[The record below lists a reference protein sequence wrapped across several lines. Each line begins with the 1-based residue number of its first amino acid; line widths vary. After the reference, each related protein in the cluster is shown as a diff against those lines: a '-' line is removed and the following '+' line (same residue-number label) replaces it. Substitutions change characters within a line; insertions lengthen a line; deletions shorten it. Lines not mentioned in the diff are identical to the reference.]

1 MGDCGV
7 AEKDLSEIKEPIGRC
22 IVYFGGYPLARLP
35 TFAAAAAQARVL
47 GCFMSNGEIS
57 INEVETGIH
66 FDVSLSPHFDR
77 DGAASVHPNSCKQR
91 PSGNPA
97 DQLVGSAMRFRRLQ
111 LDMTSDELAQ
121 AANVANAVIDDYEEG
136 RKRAQAEHLLLI
148 AKVLDVSPAYF
159 FAQLE
164 WG

>member
-1 MGDCGV
+1 MRDCDV
-7 AEKDLSEIKEPIGRC
+7 AEKERSEIKPFGRY
-22 IVYFGGYPLARLP
+22 IVCSGGYPLARLP

-57 INEVETGIH
+57 IYEVETGIH
-66 FDVSLSPHFDR
+66 YDVPLSPDFDG
-77 DGAASVHPNSCKQR
+77 DGAASCPNSFKQR
-91 PSGNPA
+91 PAGNPV

-136 RKRAQAEHLLLI
+136 RKRAQAEHLRRI

-159 FAQLE
+159 FDQLE
-164 WG
+164 RG

>member
-1 MGDCGV
+1 MGDCDV
-7 AEKDLSEIKEPIGRC
+7 AEKEWSESKEPIGRY
-22 IVYFGGYPLARLP
+22 IVCSGGYPLARLP

-57 INEVETGIH
+57 IYEVETGIH
-66 FDVSLSPHFDR
+66 YDVPPSPEFGG
-77 DGAASVHPNSCKQR
+77 DGAASCPNSFVQR
-91 PSGNPA
+91 LAGNPV

-111 LDMTSDELAQ
+111 LDMTSDELAR
-121 AANVANAVIDDYEEG
+121 AVDVANAVIDDYEEG

-164 WG
+164 RG